1 MTLPKFTEE
10 EQTFIDHCYAST
22 LHHFIGNPLKRDNP
36 DHIRE
41 AINDRNYN
49 IGQIGPENHKLMHSI
64 FDKLG
69 YCKDGKTTKDEE
81 YQRQIKLEEE
91 KVELWNKQRKIAIED
106 IHSKIA
112 ELKQLEQDL
121 LNHDINFN
129 KIVEEKA
136 KVVKEQFQ
144 KEIKEKRKDSRNML
158 IRETQDQIDN
168 MVVRELRVLA
178 SERGVKNYSR
188 MNKAEMKQAI
198 KETY

>member
-1 MTLPKFTEE
+1 MTLPKFTKD
-10 EQTFIDHCYAST
+10 EQDFINHCFDST
-22 LHHFIGNPLKRDNP
+22 LHHFIGNPLKRDNAN
-36 DHIRE
+36 DIRK

-49 IGQIGPENHKLMHSI
+49 IGQIGPENHELMHFI

-69 YCKDGKTTKDEE
+69 YCKDGKTTKNEE
-81 YQRQIKLEEE
+81 YQRQIALEKE
-91 KVELWNKQRKIAIED
+91 KAELWNNQRKIAIED

-112 ELKQLEQDL
+112 ELKQMEQDL

-129 KIVEEKA
+129 KVVAEKA

-144 KEIKEKRKDSRNML
+144 KEIKEERKESRNML
-158 IRETQDQIDN
+158 IRETQKEVND

-188 MNKAEMKQAI
+188 MNKAEMQQAI